1 MFLAAL
7 YGHVLRCN
15 YRGAALGVSLR
26 LLLRNLLI
34 LLVGLMCGIAQ
45 GAFDLTIN
53 IPIPSSFTPTQ
64 LTALQSSLATAESLW
79 ESKITGY
86 QTGIS
91 LTGMSISII
100 EGSALGDASI
110 HTTVS
115 QGGFILPTTA
125 TIRIASGAIDTYAA
139 WTGAGPP
146 NPNPAYIGL
155 NYLDDI
161 LAHEIGHALG
171 IGPLWEE
178 NGVYVN
184 GTGQYTGAF
193 GVAAFQ
199 AEFNQATSYV
209 PVELAGNAGTID
221 QHWNQRMRSSQQE
234 GNPSNP
240 YSLSPLTGIT
250 DQHGRDL
257 GMELLSGALDPD
269 YGQPFLSNMTVQS
282 LRDLGYTVVP
292 EPTGL
297 ALLICGT
304 ALAAVRRRAM

>member
-1 MFLAAL
+1 
-7 YGHVLRCN
+7 
-15 YRGAALGVSLR
+15 
-26 LLLRNLLI
+26 LLLLIRNLLI

-53 IPIPSSFTPTQ
+53 IPNPASFTPTQ
-64 LTALQSSLATAESLW
+64 LTALQSSLATAEALW

-86 QTGIS
+86 QSGIAI
-91 LTGMSISII
+91 TGMSISII
-100 EGSALGDASI
+100 EGSGLADTFPPA
-110 HTTVS
+110 TVF
-115 QGGFILPTTA
+115 QGNFFVPTNT

-171 IGPLWEE
+171 IGTLWEE

-199 AEFNQATSYV
+199 AEFNQVTPYV

-221 QHWNQRMRSSQQE
+221 QHWNQLMRSSTQE
-234 GNPSNP
+234 GNPNDP

-250 DQHGRDL
+250 DALGRDF
-257 GMELLSGALDPD
+257 GMELLSGALDAD
-269 YGQPFLSNMTVQS
+269 YGQPFLSRTSVQS

-292 EPTGL
+292 EPTAL
-297 ALLICGT
+297 VLLICGV
-304 ALAAVRRRAM
+304 ALAAVRRREV

>member
-1 MFLAAL
+1 
-7 YGHVLRCN
+7 
-15 YRGAALGVSLR
+15 
-26 LLLRNLLI
+26 LLLLIRNLLI

-53 IPIPSSFTPTQ
+53 ISNSASFTPTQ
-64 LTALQSSLATAESLW
+64 LTALQSSLATAEALW

-86 QTGIS
+86 QSGIAI
-91 LTGMSISII
+91 TGMSISII
-100 EGSALGDASI
+100 EGSGLADTFHPA
-110 HTTVS
+110 TVS
-115 QGGFILPTTA
+115 QGGFELPTST

-171 IGPLWEE
+171 IGTLWEE

-199 AEFNQATSYV
+199 AEFNQVTPYV

-221 QHWNQRMRSSQQE
+221 QHWNQLMRSSTQE
-234 GNPSNP
+234 GNPNDP

-250 DQHGRDL
+250 DALGRDF
-257 GMELLSGALDPD
+257 GMELLSGALDAD
-269 YGQPFLSNMTVQS
+269 YGQPFLSRTSVQS

-292 EPTGL
+292 EPTAL
-297 ALLICGT
+297 VLLICGV
-304 ALAAVRRRAM
+304 ALAAVRRREV

>member
-1 MFLAAL
+1 
-7 YGHVLRCN
+7 
-15 YRGAALGVSLR
+15 
-26 LLLRNLLI
+26 LLLLIRNLLI

-53 IPIPSSFTPTQ
+53 IPNPASFTPTQ
-64 LTALQSSLATAESLW
+64 LTALQSSLATAEALW

-86 QTGIS
+86 QSGIAI
-91 LTGMSISII
+91 TGMSISII
-100 EGSALGDASI
+100 EGSGLADTFPPA
-110 HTTVS
+110 TVF
-115 QGGFILPTTA
+115 QGNFFVPTNT

-171 IGPLWEE
+171 IGTLWEE

-199 AEFNQATSYV
+199 AEFNQVTPYV

-221 QHWNQRMRSSQQE
+221 QHWNQLMRSSTQE
-234 GNPSNP
+234 GNPNDP

-250 DQHGRDL
+250 DALGRDF
-257 GMELLSGALDPD
+257 GMELLSGALDAD
-269 YGQPFLSNMTVQS
+269 YGQPFLSRTSVQS

-292 EPTGL
+292 EPTAL
-297 ALLICGT
+297 VLLICGV
-304 ALAAVRRRAM
+304 AFAAVRRREV